1 MRKFYILLLAVALL
15 TSFAPIAYAAGPD
28 TPLNENVY
36 EIKGPVF
43 VQIVGAGVNA
53 TVPQTALPYLPDWL
67 VSSTVEQA
75 YLYVTLIYDGEFDD
89 PAVNA
94 TVTLNA
100 VSLGTVEPYAS
111 DFINAVFGDF
121 WNIYR
126 FDVTSIVSSAGGGFY
141 TVTVDAD
148 DATAHVSNVLLA
160 VFYSDPAETYK
171 HLILNDGLEALWS
184 TSLSGVNQTTI
195 FHDVGPSFAGMD
207 LYVAVAEG
215 TPQDDVLYLEEVWV
229 EWGSHGAG
237 NAGNLWNSTD
247 GPSLDINWQGMWFA
261 PPLLTGD
268 VNVTVSTGDDE
279 IGWEL
284 AVLQAY
290 LRDVSADSQ
299 THPHAQVP
307 QGAIEPV
314 EVVVS
319 NNGDASYGVDET
331 FDVALSVSGPAS
343 GIVDTVTVT
352 NLAPGS
358 STTLTLNWDTTGW
371 PLGTYG
377 IWAHA
382 DSSLAITE
390 YDEQNNDCE
399 DLTTL
404 WVSSATV
411 GGEIIET
418 NLLTSVTP
426 WLVLLIVA
434 ASLAAGVPFW
444 KRMH

>member
-1 MRKFYILLLAVALL
+1 MRKFCILLLAVALL
-15 TSFAPIAYAAGPD
+15 TSFAPIASAAGPD

-43 VQIVGAGVNA
+43 AQIVGVGVNA

-67 VSSTVEQA
+67 TSSTVEQA
-75 YLYVTLIYDGEFDD
+75 YLYVTLIYDGAFGD

-100 VSLGTVEPYAS
+100 VSLGTVGPYAS

-148 DATAHVSNVLLA
+148 DATAHVSNVVLI
-160 VFYSDPAETYK
+160 VVYSDPAASPR
-171 HLILNDGLEALWS
+171 HIILNDGLEML
-184 TSLSGVNQTTI
+184 LSFTDTGVNQTTH
-195 FHDVGPSFAGMD
+195 FHNVGPSFNAMELD
-207 LYVAVAEG
+207 IVVAEG
-215 TPQDDVLYLEEVWV
+215 SPPSEYPYLEEVWV
-229 EWGSHGAG
+229 ETSTHGWGH
-237 NAGNLWNSTD
+237 AGNLWNSTD
-247 GPSLDINWQGMWFA
+247 GPALDIHWMMLSFA
-261 PPLLTGD
+261 PPLLTSD
-268 VNVTVSTGDDE
+268 VNVTVGTGDDD
-279 IGWEL
+279 IGWQL
-284 AVLQAY
+284 VVLQAY

-299 THPHAQVP
+299 THPNAQVP

-319 NNGDASYGVDET
+319 NNGDVSYGVDET
-331 FDVALSVSGPAS
+331 FNVALSVSGPAS
-343 GIVDTVTVT
+343 GVVDTVTVT

-382 DSSLAITE
+382 DSGLAITE

-418 NLLTSVTP
+418 NLLTAVTP

-434 ASLAAGVPFW
+434 ASLAVGVPLW
-444 KRMH
+444 KRMQ